1 MKESKVLI
9 SESDFWAERH
19 AKTKKLEKT
28 EIITIIQTVKVL
40 VILLSEMS
48 IADTCS
54 LTYIEKIYK

>member
-1 MKESKVLI
+1 MKESNALI

-19 AKTKKLEKT
+19 AKAKKLEKK
-28 EIITIIQTVKVL
+28 EIITIIQIVKVW

-54 LTYIEKIYK
+54 LTYI

>member
-19 AKTKKLEKT
+19 AKTKKLEKK
-28 EIITIIQTVKVL
+28 EIITIIQTVKVWI
-40 VILLSEMS
+40 ILLSEMS

-54 LTYIEKIYK
+54 LTYI

>member
-1 MKESKVLI
+1 MKESNALI

-19 AKTKKLEKT
+19 VKTKKLEKT
-28 EIITIIQTVKVL
+28 EIITIIQIVKVW

-54 LTYIEKIYK
+54 LTYI

>member
-9 SESDFWAERH
+9 SESDFWAERGE
-19 AKTKKLEKT
+19 KTKKLEKT
-28 EIITIIQTVKVL
+28 EIITIIQIVKVW

-54 LTYIEKIYK
+54 LTYI

>member
-19 AKTKKLEKT
+19 AKTKKLEKK
-28 EIITIIQTVKVL
+28 EIITIIQIVKVEI
-40 VILLSEMS
+40 ILLSEMS

-54 LTYIEKIYK
+54 LTYI